1 MLGVEVEENST
12 SEKTSTLQSS
22 AVDNGSSRKTFHYS
36 KLPEE
41 TLRLSIRKLDGS
53 SFDVE
58 VLKSATIADLKL
70 GVQNVF
76 DHLPNNGPDK
86 ISWGHVWGHF
96 CLCYGD
102 QKLVQDTDLIVNYG
116 IKDSD
121 QLHFIRHV
129 SSCTN
134 SKKITKSK
142 DTVPRDHSYQVL
154 VGEVEDDY
162 EVLKEGSCVHL
173 WSSCSE
179 LSSFNGTSTSKNRGC
194 QPSVC
199 VIL

>member
-1 MLGVEVEENST
+1 MSGVEVEKNST
-12 SEKTSTLQSS
+12 SEKTPTTLQSP

-41 TLRLSIRKLDGS
+41 TLSLSIRKLDGS
-53 SFDVE
+53 SFNVE
-58 VLKSATIADLKL
+58 VLKSATVADLKL

-76 DHLPNNGPDK
+76 DHLPNGPDK
-86 ISWGHVWGHF
+86 ISWVHVWGHF
-96 CLCYGD
+96 CLSYGD
-102 QKLVQDTDLIVNYG
+102 QKLIQDTDLIVNYG

-134 SKKITKSK
+134 SKKIPKNK
-142 DTVPRDHSYQVL
+142 ETVPQDHSYQLL

-173 WSSCSE
+173 WSSCSN
-179 LSSFNGTSTSKNRGC
+179 LSSFKGTATFKNRGC
-194 QPSVC
+194 RSSVC

>member
-12 SEKTSTLQSS
+12 SEKTLTLQSP
-22 AVDNGSSRKTFHYS
+22 AVDNDSSWKTFHYS

-41 TLRLSIRKLDGS
+41 TLRLSIRKLDSS

-76 DHLPNNGPDK
+76 DHLPNHGPDK

-134 SKKITKSK
+134 SKKIPKSK

-154 VGEVEDDY
+154 VGEGEDDY
-162 EVLKEGSCVHL
+162 EGTERRELCSLMVLM
-173 WSSCSE
+173 
-179 LSSFNGTSTSKNRGC
+179 F
-194 QPSVC
+194 
-199 VIL
+199 